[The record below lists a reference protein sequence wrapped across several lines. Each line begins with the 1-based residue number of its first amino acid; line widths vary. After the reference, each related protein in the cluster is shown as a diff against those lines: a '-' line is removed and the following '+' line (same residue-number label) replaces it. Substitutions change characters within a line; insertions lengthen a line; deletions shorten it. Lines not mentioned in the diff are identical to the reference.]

1 MLTPLQV
8 YMAVFVKIDPVA
20 EAAMDPSLYA
30 VVDTGNAHELAWFR
44 SIKVVCSFANRS

>member
-8 YMAVFVKIDPVA
+8 YVRVFVKIDPNA
-20 EAAMDPSLYA
+20 EAVMDPSLYP
-30 VVDTGNAHELAWFR
+30 VVDASNAHELAWLQ